1 MAISHVA
8 DLLSSQHNDQCN
20 FLSNRKKKSYRDFQL
35 FHAPLL
41 YFLLTQNSR
50 ERQPFSSQ
58 FFETLIIIFQTGNT
72 KKKKYICVYFL
83 LPHCYG
89 NSFDFP
95 DYNNTVESD
104 FNENFVDRFNTKM
117 AKMMAQ

>member
-58 FFETLIIIFQTGNT
+58 FFETYKPIIIFQTGNT
-72 KKKKYICVYFL
+72 KTKIHLCLFSPSTL
-83 LPHCYG
+83 LWQ
-89 NSFDFP
+89 FI
-95 DYNNTVESD
+95 
-104 FNENFVDRFNTKM
+104 
-117 AKMMAQ
+117 